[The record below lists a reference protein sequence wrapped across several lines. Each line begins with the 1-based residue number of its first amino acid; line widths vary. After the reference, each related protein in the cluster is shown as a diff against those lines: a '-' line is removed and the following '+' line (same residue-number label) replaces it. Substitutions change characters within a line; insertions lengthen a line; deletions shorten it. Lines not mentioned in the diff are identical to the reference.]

1 MMKLSKKTMTPIEI
15 IKAIENLAPE
25 EKETLS
31 ILADKEL
38 SNELIKRRK
47 QALKEIKNGEL
58 IIDKGLFSEI

>member
-1 MMKLSKKTMTPIEI
+1 MKLSKKTMTPIEI